1 MGFVG
6 LSFASLAIPVVVLAV
21 FVLFYSWLKALIARS
36 FGAERGKKRWVI
48 LSLCVGILLQVLILA
63 VVKFLFYTDV
73 GTGPL
78 SAERIYQDGGIA
90 LVATF
95 VIFLLSVLIF
105 SQCVKLGYFKSLVAT
120 VVFYIPAFFVVGG
133 LGVLSAFFLAKQ
145 QGIDMSEMMSM
156 ASMSAQGV
164 SDEDLILAAEEV
176 CACGDDQDMLM
187 NKLMAFSFISAS
199 YQSSNTDPKSVKRLE
214 SLSAKVSTCAE
225 GGPVMLATADMTE
238 KHVEHDI
245 ESDNSTDAE
254 AEIEEIEDQTPR
266 YREFKLADVKM
277 YIGAKVR
284 VYRNAADPM
293 VGKLVSFANGDLK
306 VQQRRY
312 GGNVTFPISTKDIE
326 SLEVYY

>member
-6 LSFASLAIPVVVLAV
+6 LSFASLAIPVAILAV

-48 LSLCVGILLQVLILA
+48 LSLLIGIMLQVIIMA

-73 GTGPL
+73 GTESL
-78 SAERIYQDGGIA
+78 SAEQLYQDGGIA

-95 VIFLLSVLIF
+95 VIFLLSVLVF

-120 VVFYIPAFFVVGG
+120 VVCYIPMFFIVGG
-133 LGVLSAFFLAKQ
+133 VGILSAFVIGKQ
-145 QGIDMSEMMSM
+145 QGINMSEMMSM
-156 ASMSAQGV
+156 ATMSAQGV
-164 SDEDLILAAEEV
+164 SDEDLLLAAEEV
-176 CACGDDQDMLM
+176 CACGDDQEMLM
-187 NKLMAFSFISAS
+187 NKLMAYSFISAS

-214 SLSAKVSTCAE
+214 ELSAKVSACAE
-225 GGPVMLATADMTE
+225 GGPVMLATSDLAE
-238 KHVEHDI
+238 EHVELAI
-245 ESDNSTDAE
+245 ESNKSVDVEKE
-254 AEIEEIEDQTPR
+254 AVHIEDQRPR
-266 YREFKLADVKM
+266 YREFKLTDVKK

-284 VYRNAADPM
+284 VYRNTADPM
-293 VGKLVSFANGDLK
+293 EGKLVSFADGDLK